1 MAATNHTPIDV
12 QRSLERLADTGDR
25 SAPVVF
31 AGRRDELALLERANR
46 SVRNGEEGHTVVVQ
60 GVPGAGK
67 TALLGEFAAQL
78 LARGADGRG
87 PVIPVKLA
95 ATALDSKPAA
105 IVEEIDSA
113 FGNLKTSEWWRRAA
127 GKATDGA
134 HFLGN
139 ALLAA
144 VTRKSLSEFTV
155 ASRAPDSLNLVLNDY
170 ASLRFGWQ
178 GSTILLLVDE
188 AQNLP
193 DTPMVRR
200 HLETLHTSGTGASSV
215 MLACFGLGN
224 TVERLAELGL
234 SRLATGHVRT
244 VGPLSDE
251 DARKVVAGTLDVV
264 FAQHPFGEHEREK
277 APAAGEREGL
287 APRMEQP
294 AAGEREGLAPRMKRD
309 RKGRTPRMKWIGAAT
324 DAIVAESGGFPHH
337 LTNGC
342 RALAQAVLQ
351 DGIGANPPL
360 DAMRAKALG
369 YRREYYGAR
378 LRPWARYET
387 ALACAFTEADHGRM
401 PADAVVAA
409 LTTVAKRGS
418 VVGEDTAWQVVEEI
432 CAAGFMVECGDF
444 LELTLP
450 SLMTHFRD
458 VFRRVPPNV
467 RTMEAVRAALS
478 GQ

>member
-1 MAATNHTPIDV
+1 MATTNQIPIDV

-31 AGRRDELALLERANR
+31 AGRRDEFGLLERAIR
-46 SVRNGEEGHTVVVQ
+46 GVRNGEEGHTVVVQ

-67 TALLGEFAAQL
+67 TALLGEFAARL
-78 LARGADGRG
+78 LARGADERS

-113 FGNLKTSEWWRRAA
+113 FCDLKASEWWRRAVD
-127 GKATDGA
+127 KATDGA

-139 ALLAA
+139 ALLSA
-144 VTRKSLSEFTV
+144 VTRKSLGEFTV
-155 ASRAPDSLNLVLNDY
+155 ASRAPDSLHLVLNDY
-170 ASLRFGWQ
+170 AGLRLGWR

-200 HLETLHTSGTGASSV
+200 HLETLHTSGTGGCSV
-215 MLACFGLGN
+215 LLACFGLGN
-224 TVERLAELGL
+224 TVERLADLGL
-234 SRLATGHVRT
+234 SRLATGHART
-244 VGPLSDE
+244 VGALSNE

-264 FAQHPFGEHEREK
+264 FAQHPFD
-277 APAAGEREGL
+277 
-287 APRMEQP
+287 EQD
-294 AAGEREGLAPRMKRD
+294 EGLAPRMKRE
-309 RKGRTPRMKWIGAAT
+309 RAARMRWIGAAT
-324 DAIVAESGGFPHH
+324 DAIVADTGGFPHH

-351 DGIGANPPL
+351 EGFGANPPL
-360 DAMRAKALG
+360 DAMREKALG

-378 LRPWARYET
+378 LRPWTRYET
-387 ALACAFTEADHGRM
+387 ALACAFTEAANGRV
-401 PADAVVAA
+401 PAAAVVAA

-418 VVGEDTAWQVVEEI
+418 AVGEEAAWQVVEEI
-432 CAAGFMVECGDF
+432 CAAGFMVERDDF

-450 SLMTHFRD
+450 SLMTHFQD
-458 VFRRVPPNV
+458 VCRRAPPNV
-467 RTMEAVRAALS
+467 RTMDAVRAALS
-478 GQ
+478 GH

>member
-31 AGRRDELALLERANR
+31 AGRRDELALLERAIR

-67 TALLGEFAAQL
+67 TALLGEFAARL

-144 VTRKSLSEFTV
+144 VTRKSLSELTV

-234 SRLATGHVRT
+234 SRLATGHVRS

-264 FAQHPFGEHEREK
+264 FAQHPFAEHEREQ

-287 APRMEQP
+287 APRMNW
-294 AAGEREGLAPRMKRD
+294 ERE
-309 RKGRTPRMKWIGAAT
+309 GRTPRMKWIGAAT

-351 DGIGANPPL
+351 EGIGANPPL

-387 ALACAFTEADHGRM
+387 ALACAFTEADRGRI

-409 LTTVAKRGS
+409 LTIVAKRGS
-418 VVGEDTAWQVVEEI
+418 VVGDDTAWQVVEEI

-458 VFRRVPPNV
+458 VCRRVPPNV

-478 GQ
+478 GH

>member
-1 MAATNHTPIDV
+1 MATTNHTPIDV
-12 QRSLERLADTGDR
+12 QRSLERLADAGDR

-31 AGRRDELALLERANR
+31 AGRGDEFALLERATR
-46 SVRNGEEGHTVVVQ
+46 GVGGGEEGHTVVIQ

-67 TALLGEFAAQL
+67 TALLGEFAARL
-78 LARGADGRG
+78 LARGSGERN

-113 FGNLKTSEWWRRAA
+113 FSILKTSEWWRRAA

-155 ASRAPDSLNLVLNDY
+155 ASRAPDSLHLVLNDY
-170 ASLRFGWQ
+170 ASLRLGWQ

-224 TVERLAELGL
+224 TVERLADLGL

-244 VGPLSDE
+244 VGALSNE

-264 FAQHPFGEHEREK
+264 FAQ
-277 APAAGEREGL
+277 REGR
-287 APRMEQP
+287 APRVS
-294 AAGEREGLAPRMKRD
+294 
-309 RKGRTPRMKWIGAAT
+309 WIGAAT
-324 DAIVAESGGFPHH
+324 DVIVADSGGFPHH

-351 DGIGANPPL
+351 EGIGANPPL
-360 DAMRAKALG
+360 DAMLTTALG

-387 ALACAFTEADHGRM
+387 ALACAFTEAGNGRV
-401 PADAVVAA
+401 PADAVVGA

-418 VVGEDTAWQVVEEI
+418 AVGEETAWQVVEEI
-432 CAAGFMVECGDF
+432 CAAGFMVECGDS

-450 SLMTHFRD
+450 SLMTHFQD
-458 VFRRVPPNV
+458 VCRRAPPNV

-478 GQ
+478 GH

>member
-1 MAATNHTPIDV
+1 MATTDHTPIDV
-12 QRSLERLADTGDR
+12 QRSLERLADAGDR

-31 AGRRDELALLERANR
+31 AGRRDEFALLERAIR
-46 SVRNGEEGHTVVVQ
+46 GVRNGEEGHTVVVQ

-67 TALLGEFAAQL
+67 TALLGEFAARL
-78 LARGADGRG
+78 LARGAGERN

-95 ATALDSKPAA
+95 ATAMDSKPAA

-113 FGNLKTSEWWRRAA
+113 FRNLKTSEWWRRAV
-127 GKATDGA
+127 GNATDGA

-170 ASLRFGWQ
+170 ARLRLGWQ
-178 GSTILLLVDE
+178 GSTIVLLVDE

-224 TVERLAELGL
+224 TVERLADLGL

-244 VGPLSDE
+244 VGALSDE

-264 FAQHPFGEHEREK
+264 FAQRE
-277 APAAGEREGL
+277 
-287 APRMEQP
+287 
-294 AAGEREGLAPRMKRD
+294 
-309 RKGRTPRMKWIGAAT
+309 GRTPRVNWIGAVT
-324 DAIVAESGGFPHH
+324 DVIVADSGGFPHH

-351 DGIGANPPL
+351 EGIGASPPL
-360 DAMRAKALG
+360 DAMRERALG

-378 LRPWARYET
+378 LRRWDRYET
-387 ALACAFTEADHGRM
+387 ALACAFTEADNERV

-418 VVGEDTAWQVVEEI
+418 AVGEGTAWQIVEEI
-432 CAAGFMVECGDF
+432 CAAGFMVERGDF
-444 LELTLP
+444 LEPTLP

-458 VFRRVPPNV
+458 VCGRTPPSV
-467 RTMEAVRAALS
+467 RTIEAVRAALPGRS
-478 GQ
+478 PDQ

>member
-31 AGRRDELALLERANR
+31 AGRRDELALLERAIR

-67 TALLGEFAAQL
+67 TALLGEFAARL
-78 LARGADGRG
+78 LARGADGRA

-113 FGNLKTSEWWRRAA
+113 FGNLKASEWWRRAA

-234 SRLATGHVRT
+234 SRLATGHVRS

-251 DARKVVAGTLDVV
+251 DSRKVVAGTLDVV
-264 FAQHPFGEHEREK
+264 FAQHPFGEQEREQ
-277 APAAGEREGL
+277 APPAGERE
-287 APRMEQP
+287 
-294 AAGEREGLAPRMKRD
+294 
-309 RKGRTPRMKWIGAAT
+309 GRTPRMKWIGAAT
-324 DAIVAESGGFPHH
+324 DAIVTESGGFPHH

-351 DGIGANPPL
+351 EGIGANPPL

-387 ALACAFTEADHGRM
+387 ALACAFAEADRGRI

-409 LTTVAKRGS
+409 LTIVAKRGS
-418 VVGEDTAWQVVEEI
+418 VVGEDIAWQVVEEI

-458 VFRRVPPNV
+458 VCRRVPPNV

-478 GQ
+478 GH